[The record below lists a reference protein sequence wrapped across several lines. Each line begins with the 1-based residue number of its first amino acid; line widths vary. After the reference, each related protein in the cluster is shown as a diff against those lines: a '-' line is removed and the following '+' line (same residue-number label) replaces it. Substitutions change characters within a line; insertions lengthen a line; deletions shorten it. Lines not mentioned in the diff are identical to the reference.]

1 MLLNEKIIRDVI
13 NSIMCNYYVDFS
25 EISDKYQININKVKD
40 LVDFKVEKFNDFI
53 DLNIMNIE
61 NNKIVISHE
70 ARLFIRNIAMEFD
83 PLLNKKI
90 GTYSK
95 TI

>member
-1 MLLNEKIIRDVI
+1 MKIKNDTV
-13 NSIMCNYYVDFS
+13 SISQD
-25 EISDKYQININKVKD
+25 
-40 LVDFKVEKFNDFI
+40 
-53 DLNIMNIE
+53 
-61 NNKIVISHE
+61 

>member
-1 MLLNEKIIRDVI
+1 MRIK
-13 NSIMCNYYVDFS
+13 
-25 EISDKYQININKVKD
+25 
-40 LVDFKVEKFNDFI
+40 NDT
-53 DLNIMNIE
+53 
-61 NNKIVISHE
+61 VSISHD

-83 PLLNKKI
+83 PLLNNKI

>member
-1 MLLNEKIIRDVI
+1 
-13 NSIMCNYYVDFS
+13 MCNYYVNFEDISQRFNTDVKNIK
-25 EISDKYQININKVKD
+25 EILEFKD
-40 LVDFKVEKFNDFI
+40 EKFNDFL
-53 DLNIMNIE
+53 DLNLMRIKNDT
-61 NNKIVISHE
+61 VSISHD

-83 PLLNKKI
+83 PLLNSKI

>member
-1 MLLNEKIIRDVI
+1 
-13 NSIMCNYYVDFS
+13 MCNYYVDFK
-25 EISDKYQININKVKD
+25 EISERFNTGSKNVKD
-40 LVDFKVEKFNDFI
+40 ILEFNHEKFNDFL
-53 DLNIMNIE
+53 DLNLMRIKNDT
-61 NNKIVISHE
+61 VSISHD

-83 PLLNKKI
+83 PLLNNKI

>member
-1 MLLNEKIIRDVI
+1 MQFL
-13 NSIMCNYYVDFS
+13 
-25 EISDKYQININKVKD
+25 VK
-40 LVDFKVEKFNDFI
+40 LEKFDDFLE
-53 DLNIMNIE
+53 LNLMRIE
-61 NNKIVISHE
+61 NDTITISHD

>member
-1 MLLNEKIIRDVI
+1 
-13 NSIMCNYYVDFS
+13 
-25 EISDKYQININKVKD
+25 
-40 LVDFKVEKFNDFI
+40 
-53 DLNIMNIE
+53 
-61 NNKIVISHE
+61 
-70 ARLFIRNIAMEFD
+70 LFIRNIAMEFD